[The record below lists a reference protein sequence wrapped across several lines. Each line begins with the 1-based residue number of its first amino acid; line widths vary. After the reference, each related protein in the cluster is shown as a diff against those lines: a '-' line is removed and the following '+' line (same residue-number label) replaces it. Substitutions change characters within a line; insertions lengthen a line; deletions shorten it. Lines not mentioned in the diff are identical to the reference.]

1 MEMPNTAFIL
11 PTYEIIEDDGA
22 GRGMLI
28 ILVELGFIIILIGL
42 ITNITPLL
50 WVGII
55 VIVFFIKSKIFIVR
69 RKKSME
75 SISVIFAEFLE
86 E

>member
-1 MEMPNTAFIL
+1 
-11 PTYEIIEDDGA
+11 
-22 GRGMLI
+22 MLI

-55 VIVFFIKSKIFIVR
+55 VIVFGLLWPQVVTSLLLDNF
-69 RKKSME
+69 
-75 SISVIFAEFLE
+75 VIGDLMPLGWI
-86 E
+86 